1 MDLISVREPRLRLL
15 PGLRR
20 RDGRDGLLLVARD
33 AVRRLR
39 EERLQVS
46 LPLGRDAPD
55 HAPAFFDNF
64 PLGKAALPPTKA
76 SIRSLD
82 VVRGLPSS
90 LNLHAHDP
98 AADQR
103 SEEGLAQGSFLDLSS
118 SLPSQPF
125 YRFSR

>member
-33 AVRRLR
+33 AVGRLR
-39 EERLQVS
+39 EESLQVS

-55 HAPAFFDNF
+55 HAPAFFHYF
-64 PLGKAALPPTKA
+64 TCSVAALSTFIT

-82 VVRGLPSS
+82 VVR
-90 LNLHAHDP
+90 
-98 AADQR
+98 
-103 SEEGLAQGSFLDLSS
+103 
-118 SLPSQPF
+118 
-125 YRFSR
+125 

>member
-1 MDLISVREPRLRLL
+1 MDLISVREPSFWLL
-15 PGLRR
+15 PGLCR

-39 EERLQVS
+39 EESLQIC

-55 HAPAFFDNF
+55 HAPAFFDYF

-82 VVRGLPSS
+82 VVRRFPSP
-90 LNLHAHDP
+90 LNLLPHDP
-98 AADQR
+98 PADQR
-103 SEEGLAQGSFLDLSS
+103 AEERLAQRSFLDFAGA
-118 SLPSQPF
+118 LPSQPLHS
-125 YRFSR
+125 FSR